1 MLVMGDS
8 IEDETIRLDSTLRSI
23 RFDSA
28 QVTVIIVFAL
38 RLLVQRQ

>member
-1 MLVMGDS
+1 MDDS
-8 IEDETIRLDSTLRSI
+8 LEDETIRFNASFDSI
-23 RFDSA
+23 QFDSA